1 MKIPIEQIR
10 KIGHQI
16 FKSLGLNEK
25 DTALAVDVLLQSEL
39 RGISTHGFVRLAEYV
54 PLWEQKRI
62 NPKAVFKI
70 EHQTPSTALLDAD
83 FGFGLLSGP
92 YAMELAI
99 AKAKKVGTG
108 WVAVK
113 RSHHFGIA
121 GYHAMLAL
129 KHNMIGISMT
139 NANPLVA
146 PTFSKEALLGTN
158 PMAIAIPAASHP
170 PFVADFATA
179 PISRGK
185 LDFLHDAGQE
195 SQENLIQDKDGNLTT
210 QADILAQ
217 GGAIRTLGG
226 TPEMG
231 SHKGYC
237 LSAMVDILSA
247 VLPGANF
254 GPLVVPTLSYLPE
267 NDEEEN
273 NGIGHFFG
281 AISINAFQP
290 ADAFKKR
297 MDKWIES
304 MQKAEPIDGKERVLI
319 PGEPERL
326 HEEKHRKQGFITATP
341 QLVKVLKSL
350 SEKFDLEFGLEF
362 P

>member
-1 MKIPIEQIR
+1 MQIPIEQLR
-10 KIGHQI
+10 QIGHQI
-16 FKSLGLNEK
+16 FRHIGLNK
-25 DTALAVDVLLQSEL
+25 KNTTLAVDVLIQAEL
-39 RGISTHGFVRLAEYV
+39 RGISTHGFVRLGEYV

-62 NPKAVFKI
+62 NPNAVFKI
-70 EHQTPSTALLDAD
+70 EHETLSTALLDAD

-92 YAMELAI
+92 FAMEIAI
-99 AKAKKVGTG
+99 AKAKQVGTG

-146 PTFSKEALLGTN
+146 PTFSKEAMLGTN
-158 PMAIAIPAASHP
+158 PLAIAIPAATHP

-185 LDFLHDAGQE
+185 LDFLHDNGQQ
-195 SQENLIQDKDGNLTT
+195 SPENLIQDKEGNLTT
-210 QADILAQ
+210 LSNILSN

-226 TPEMG
+226 TYESA

-254 GPLVVPTLSYLPE
+254 GPFVVPTLSYLP
-267 NDEEEN
+267 DTTKQEN

-281 AISINAFQP
+281 AIAIDAFQP

-297 MDKWIES
+297 MDDWIES
-304 MQKAEPIDGKERVLI
+304 MQNAKPIDGHERVLI

-326 HEEKHRKQGFITATP
+326 LEEKHLKQGFITATP
-341 QLVKVLKSL
+341 QLEKVLKSL
-350 SEKFDLEFGLEF
+350 SEKFGLVFELEYS
-362 P
+362 